1 MTVLVAGNSGVN
13 ILKSGA
19 TKKQSLSD
27 ANSTVN
33 KGLYDAA
40 LLEIVDPDLVVGNIK
55 NGVTIFGK
63 LGTLASTLSQDIV
76 GIAQSGL
83 IGNASAL
90 TFWYYEIS
98 LASLASVTLSTLT
111 QVYNAASFAVAVGVC
126 VGAIP
131 GGGDV
136 YLRLYMAGVLVAT
149 SGNLNNTYDTLVIGT
164 RALSGNQTCYVEVYN
179 ADGVART
186 IRLPGGAY
194 GSGQQAGGAI
204 GVGSIKV
211 I

>member
-1 MTVLVAGNSGVN
+1 
-13 ILKSGA
+13 
-19 TKKQSLSD
+19 
-27 ANSTVN
+27 
-33 KGLYDAA
+33 
-40 LLEIVDPDLVVGNIK
+40 
-55 NGVTIFGK
+55 
-63 LGTLASTLSQDIV
+63 
-76 GIAQSGL
+76 
-83 IGNASAL
+83 
-90 TFWYYEIS
+90 
-98 LASLASVTLSTLT
+98 
-111 QVYNAASFAVAVGVC
+111 
-126 VGAIP
+126 
-131 GGGDV
+131 
-136 YLRLYMAGVLVAT
+136 MAGVLVAT

>member
-76 GIAQSGL
+76 VIAPGSL
-83 IGNASAL
+83 ISTASAVI
-90 TFWYYEIS
+90 FWYYEAV
-98 LASLASVTLSTLT
+98 LASHASFTMATLT
-111 QVYNAASFAVAVGVC
+111 QVYDAVSMAVAVGVC
-126 VGAIP
+126 LGICNQNASV
-131 GGGDV
+131 
-136 YLRLYMAGVLVAT
+136 LRLYMAGVLVAT
-149 SGNLNNTYDTLVIGT
+149 SGTLNGTYDTPIIGT
-164 RALSGNQTCYVEVYN
+164 KALSGNQTCYVEVYN
-179 ADGVART
+179 TGGVNAT
-186 IRLPGGAY
+186 VRLPGGVW
-194 GSGQQAGGAI
+194 GSGQPSGGGI
-204 GVGSIKV
+204 GVGSIKLS
-211 I
+211 